1 MQSRLVPW
9 RMLLFLVVL
18 ALVVVLFAA
27 NMEHRSSFS
36 YVFGVLPEVPVF
48 MALLVAFIAGAL
60 TMLPFTIGPHRRR
73 RRKHK
78 QPAGKASPQEPQP
91 QHSAPQVGAPHDAPS
106 DAASDAASDAERGP
120 RKRKERRRR
129 RSRT

>member
-1 MQSRLVPW
+1 
-9 RMLLFLVVL
+9 MLLFLVVL
-18 ALVVVLFAA
+18 AVVVVLFAA

-36 YVFGVLPEVPVF
+36 YIFGRLEEVPVF

-78 QPAGKASPQEPQP
+78 QPAGTALPQEPQP
-91 QHSAPQVGAPHDAPS
+91 KHAAPQVGAPHDAPP
-106 DAASDAASDAERGP
+106 DAASDAERGA

-129 RSRT
+129 GAPPGLDRDGARGRR

>member
-1 MQSRLVPW
+1 MPW

-18 ALVVVLFAA
+18 VLVVVLFAA

-36 YVFGVLPEVPVF
+36 YLFGRLDEVPVF
-48 MALLVAFIAGAL
+48 MALLLAFIAGAL
-60 TMLPFTIGPHRRR
+60 TMVPFTIGPHRRR

-78 QPAGKASPQEPQP
+78 QPGGKASPQEPQA
-91 QHSAPQVGAPHDAPS
+91 QHSAPQISAPHEAPP
-106 DAASDAASDAERGP
+106 DAERGS

>member
-1 MQSRLVPW
+1 MPW

-36 YVFGVLPEVPVF
+36 FIFGHLEEVPVF

-60 TMLPFTIGPHRRR
+60 TMLPFTIGPHRQR
-73 RRKHK
+73 RRKQK
-78 QPAGKASPQEPQP
+78 KPAEAAPPQARDAQPSTPQI
-91 QHSAPQVGAPHDAPS
+91 GAPYEAPPDGDGS
-106 DAASDAASDAERGP
+106 A
-120 RKRKERRRR
+120 RKRKTRRWRR
-129 RSRT
+129 AGRA

>member
-1 MQSRLVPW
+1 
-9 RMLLFLVVL
+9 MLLFLVVL
-18 ALVVVLFAA
+18 VLVVVLFAA

-73 RRKHK
+73 RSKHK
-78 QPAGKASPQEPQP
+78 QPAGTALPQEPQP
-91 QHSAPQVGAPHDAPS
+91 QHSAPQVGAPHDA
-106 DAASDAASDAERGP
+106 ASDAERGA

>member
-1 MQSRLVPW
+1 MPW

-18 ALVVVLFAA
+18 VLVVVLFAA

-78 QPAGKASPQEPQP
+78 QPAGKTSPPEPQP
-91 QHSAPQVGAPHDAPS
+91 QHSAPQVGAPHDAPP

>member
-1 MQSRLVPW
+1 MPW

-18 ALVVVLFAA
+18 VLVVVLFAA

-36 YVFGVLPEVPVF
+36 YLFGRLDEVPVF
-48 MALLVAFIAGAL
+48 MALLLAFIAGAL
-60 TMLPFTIGPHRRR
+60 TMVPFTIGPHRRR

-91 QHSAPQVGAPHDAPS
+91 QHSVPQVGAPHDAPP
-106 DAASDAASDAERGP
+106 DAEPGS